1 MNQIRR
7 IVQAKIDNIIQLS
20 EIAGEIKHNPTIG
33 ELRESY
39 LMDFFKELVPTSIS
53 LTSGFITDA
62 AGRVS
67 PQLDLIVT
75 KKSTLPL
82 IKMKD
87 GLSIV
92 PIESV
97 LLVAEIKSDLT
108 TADLK
113 QVEKQNEKI
122 TSMELK
128 GEKGSKSFIVP
139 TIILAYDSSVNEG
152 TLISWMRDNG
162 NTVSCCILKKN
173 TLVKDEDI
181 VVFKNIDFDIKHHGV
196 LTFVSRFHKMLEYL
210 NTQRDYKPNLDVYLT
225 GRPKSEA

>member
-39 LMDFFKELVPTSIS
+39 LIDFFKELVPNSIS

-62 AGRVS
+62 EGRIS

-75 KKSTLPL
+75 KKSALPL
-82 IKMKD
+82 IEMKD

-122 TSMELK
+122 TTMELT
-128 GEKGSKSFIVP
+128 GEKGSENFIVP
-139 TIILAYDSSVNEG
+139 TIILAYDSSVNEE

-162 NTVSCCILKKN
+162 NTVSCCTLKKN
-173 TLVKDEDI
+173 TLVRDKDI

-196 LTFVSRFHKMLEYL
+196 LTFVSTFHKMLEYL
-210 NTQRDYKPNLDVYLT
+210 NSQRDYKPNLDVYLT
-225 GRPKSEA
+225 GRPK